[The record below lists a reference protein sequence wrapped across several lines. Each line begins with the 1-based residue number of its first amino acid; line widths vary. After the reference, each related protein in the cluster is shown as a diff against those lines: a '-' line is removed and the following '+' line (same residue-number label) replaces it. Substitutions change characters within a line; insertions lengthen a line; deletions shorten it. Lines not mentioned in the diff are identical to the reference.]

1 MAVPMWG
8 KYFACTFT
16 GSMFGCGLHAHV
28 VWGYVISH
36 TGLHDHLVELNPA
49 VLAAA
54 IGCDVEGIVKA
65 IDFLC
70 SPDPNSRSD
79 REDGRRLIRR
89 GQFTY
94 YVVNHE
100 EYSRLRNEVE
110 RRGQNR
116 NAKRAQRARVSCDV
130 VNDVS
135 HGQPRS
141 ATVSGRGCPAMSLTM
156 SAQREGEEEEAKD
169 IPHSAKAEAGCVLE
183 MAHITM
189 GQATHD
195 AFCAGQENEA
205 ARQEN
210 LEENPELVE
219 VVEAITGKKRG
230 RPKAPPDPRVGRL
243 LSFYASEY
251 ERTQGMKS
259 LIRFRVAGPA
269 LKRCLTV
276 SSEEEIRAVITSFL
290 GDPPRWL
297 AERELLSPEIMASKF
312 DLLRKR
318 LRDE

>member
-116 NAKRAQRARVSCDV
+116 NAKRAQRARAACVLPPPPPFPADPMWMVQALARPQPDASLDQPKLLGHLGRARRGL
-130 VNDVS
+130 D
-135 HGQPRS
+135 PRS
-141 ATVSGRGCPAMSLTM
+141 GAQLAGFG
-156 SAQREGEEEEAKD
+156 SAD
-169 IPHSAKAEAGCVLE
+169 
-183 MAHITM
+183 
-189 GQATHD
+189 
-195 AFCAGQENEA
+195 
-205 ARQEN
+205 RQ
-210 LEENPELVE
+210 
-219 VVEAITGKKRG
+219 
-230 RPKAPPDPRVGRL
+230 
-243 LSFYASEY
+243 
-251 ERTQGMKS
+251 
-259 LIRFRVAGPA
+259 
-269 LKRCLTV
+269 
-276 SSEEEIRAVITSFL
+276 
-290 GDPPRWL
+290 
-297 AERELLSPEIMASKF
+297 
-312 DLLRKR
+312 
-318 LRDE
+318 